1 MRTPRVIPADTDPIV
16 VPVTRDDFL
25 RAPADSR
32 CAPADAPPLTDDP
45 RDVRSEG
52 RMSAH
57 HGPDEKVF

>member
-25 RAPADSR
+25 TEPAE
-32 CAPADAPPLTDDP
+32 PLTDDP
-45 RDVRSEG
+45 RDARSEG